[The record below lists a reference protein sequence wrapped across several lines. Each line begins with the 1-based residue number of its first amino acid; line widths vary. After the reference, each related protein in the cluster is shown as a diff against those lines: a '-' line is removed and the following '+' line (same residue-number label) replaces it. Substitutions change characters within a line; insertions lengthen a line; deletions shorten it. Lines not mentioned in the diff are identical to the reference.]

1 MQAIIIFPKFLL
13 WCCVAHAGMLLLMD
27 TSQIINLVVN
37 TLSLTYAS
45 LLKNAWIPQNWLLH
59 TIVAN
64 RK

>member
-45 LLKNAWIPQNWLLH
+45 LLKNASFGEG
-59 TIVAN
+59 
-64 RK
+64 